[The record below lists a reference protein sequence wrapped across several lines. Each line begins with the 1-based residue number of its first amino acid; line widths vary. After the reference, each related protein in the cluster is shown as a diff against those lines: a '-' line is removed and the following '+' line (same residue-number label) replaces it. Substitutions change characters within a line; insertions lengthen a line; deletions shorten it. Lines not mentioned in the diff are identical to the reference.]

1 MAWGSLGAAVYW
13 NGSYFMIIL
22 TGSTGG
28 IGESI
33 IQPLSELDD
42 VIATY
47 NNTKPS
53 DNKKSGISYKK
64 LNLKDKDEI
73 TNFSIDNKDKLS
85 NITLIHFAVQ
95 SIDGLVANYK
105 ESSWDSVMDINLK
118 GNFLLTQSLIPT
130 MIADQFGRIVHIS
143 SVVGQNGKTGTLA
156 YAVSKTGLLGM
167 SKVLAKEYG
176 RFNITSNIL
185 NLGYFNVGLI
195 NSLAE
200 DKLKQ
205 IEDQIPSKKLGEVS
219 NIVNAIRFIMKS
231 DYVNGSVINID
242 GGI

>member
-1 MAWGSLGAAVYW
+1 
-13 NGSYFMIIL
+13 MIVL
-22 TGSTGG
+22 TGSSGG
-28 IGESI
+28 IGKSI
-33 IQPLSELDD
+33 IEPLSELDE
-42 VIATY
+42 VICTY
-47 NNTKPS
+47 NNTIPS
-53 DNKKSGISYKK
+53 NYQKTGISYKK
-64 LNLKDKDEI
+64 LNLKNKEEI
-73 TNFSIDNKDKLS
+73 TNFSIENKDRLS

-95 SIDGLVANYK
+95 SIDGLAANYE

-118 GNFLLTQSLIPT
+118 GNFLLTQSLIPA
-130 MIADQFGRIVHIS
+130 MIANQFGRIVHIS
-143 SVVGQNGKTGTLA
+143 SVVGQNGITGTLA
-156 YAVSKTGLLGM
+156 YSASKTGLLGF

-200 DKLKQ
+200 DKTKQ
-205 IEDQIPSKKLGEVS
+205 IVDQIPSKKLGEVS

>member
-1 MAWGSLGAAVYW
+1 
-13 NGSYFMIIL
+13 MIVL
-22 TGSTGG
+22 TGATGG

-33 IQPLSELDD
+33 IEPLSELDE
-42 VIATY
+42 VIGTY
-47 NNTKPS
+47 NNTIPS
-53 DNKKSGISYKK
+53 NNQKTGISYKK
-64 LNLKDKDEI
+64 LNLKNKEEI
-73 TNFSIDNKDKLS
+73 TNFSIENKDRLS

-95 SIDGLVANYK
+95 SIDGLAANYE

-118 GNFLLTQSLIPT
+118 GNFLLTQSLIPA
-130 MIADQFGRIVHIS
+130 MIANQFGRIVHIS
-143 SVVGQNGKTGTLA
+143 SVVGQNGITGTLA
-156 YAVSKTGLLGM
+156 YSASKTGLLGF

-200 DKLKQ
+200 DKTKQ
-205 IEDQIPSKKLGEVS
+205 IVDQIPSKKLGEVS